1 MEIKLTGTFFVFRK
15 RHLKILMRL
24 FVFLFCL
31 SVFSFSPKSSFSQQR
46 IVIDDDKTVT
56 VDEVFKI
63 IKEQTKYKFIYQKG
77 LFNDFPKVH
86 LKKGKVRVSKLLNE
100 SIVKNNLNVVVTSNN
115 TILIKEKSKQQ
126 DVVISGTVTGE
137 NGLPLPGVVV
147 LVKGTTNGVA
157 TNFDGTYK
165 ITTSNPENILVYS
178 YLGYE
183 TQEILVGNQKIINVT
198 LKEDIAELSEVIV
211 TGYQNISPN
220 KSTGST
226 AVVSGKTLER
236 KGNPN
241 LLQSLEGQIPGLLL
255 SSDPTQ
261 EGGTNIN
268 IRGIANLNGNA
279 SPLIVVDGFP
289 LEADLSSI
297 NPYEVETVTV
307 LKDAAAASIYGAR
320 SANGVI
326 VITTKR
332 GKSGKM
338 KVGYRSFLT
347 ITESPDLAYRLN
359 RADADTYINT
369 QLQTA
374 NNFVASGSFSGH
386 TYQWYLENIPNFA
399 NFFSA
404 SRNIVADAVFGAGD
418 GYITEAERDSR
429 INALRGFDNL
439 KQIEDNFYQSQFQ
452 QQHNLSLSG
461 GNDKSTFR
469 ASINYTSSE
478 GQNVGNETDRFLID
492 VANNIKINDKIN
504 IDLVGNATFN
514 NSESIPIDE
523 GTFRSVSPY
532 ERLQDENGNPLS
544 VRTENISF
552 GTNNQGLSGG
562 KDPLIIQNQIDAGL
576 LDENYYP
583 LQELKENQTETKNV
597 SLRLQAR
604 INAKLTNDLN
614 GSFSFQYESGNIKN
628 DILQRDEAWAL
639 KNLINNATPLS
650 FDGNLTELH
659 IPRGARLIET
669 RSNRNSYTLRGQL
682 DFNKTYGDHEISA
695 LAGTE
700 IRHIFTKQTT
710 TDRFG
715 FDENTLQ
722 FRFVN
727 KGFIQNGNLED
738 VWHPN
743 GIIAGG
749 IPFNDRFNE
758 TTDRFFSLFGNASYG
773 YKNKYILSGSI
784 RIDQSNLFGTNP
796 EFRYKPF
803 WSVGTKW
810 RALEED
816 FIAINWLDQLDVRAS
831 YGINGNISNQ
841 FGPFDIAQFLF
852 TPFLNDAQSLRII
865 TPGINDLRWERT
877 ATTNIGLDLA
887 FLNSRINL
895 GLDYYIRKT
904 TDLLANS
911 EADTTL
917 GFSSLVRNDA
927 NIDNNGIEV
936 SLNTTN
942 IRTKNFSWST
952 NITFRHNNNEVKE
965 VFTEEQSP
973 ARSAG
978 RQNLTGAPAN
988 TFWVWDYAGLNEDG
1002 FPTIKKANGDLITI
1016 DNDINTGEL
1025 FDAFDFEDRVDAG
1038 TTDPIYTGAITN
1050 TFNYKDF
1057 SLSFLFVGSGGHVLL
1072 RDSYNGTPF
1081 FTGTEFIHSDVTKA
1095 WTQVGDE
1102 NTTDIPRL
1110 NGNVYAPGFIRN
1122 SNKNIIDGGYIR
1134 LREVILTYN
1143 LSGNWIKNT
1152 FDNVTLNFRANNL
1165 FDITKND
1172 FDIDPEAHGLG
1183 TRFFKVEPSYSFGIN
1198 LNF

>member
-1 MEIKLTGTFFVFRK
+1 
-15 RHLKILMRL
+15 MR
-24 FVFLFCL
+24 VFLFLFCTT
-31 SVFSFSPKSSFSQQR
+31 VFSFTPSNAVSQNSR
-46 IVIDDDKTVT
+46 IKIKEDITLT
-56 VDEVFKI
+56 VDEVFNLI
-63 IKEQTKYKFIYQKG
+63 RQQTDYKFIYEKNI
-77 LFNDFPKVH
+77 FKEFRPIMV
-86 LKKGKVRVSKLLNE
+86 KKGIIRTNKLLQK
-100 SIVKNNLNVVVTSNN
+100 SLSQGDFNLVVTTNN
-115 TILIKEKSKQQ
+115 TILIREKLKRRQKQ
-126 DVVISGTVTGE
+126 VSGEVSNRE
-137 NGLPLPGVVV
+137 GLPLAGVVV
-147 LVKGTTNGVA
+147 LIKGTSTGTV
-157 TNFDGTYK
+157 TNFDGKYN
-165 ITTSNPENILVYS
+165 INVPNPENVLVFS
-178 YLGYE
+178 FLGYA
-183 TQEILVGNQKIINVT
+183 TQEILVSNQSTIDVT
-198 LKEDIAELSEVIV
+198 LKEDVDELSEVIV
-211 TGYQNISPN
+211 TGYQTISPN

-236 KGNPN
+236 KGNSN

-255 SSDPTQ
+255 SNDPTQ
-261 EGGTNIN
+261 EGRTNIN

-279 SPLIVVDGFP
+279 TPLIVVDGFP

-347 ITESPDLAYRLN
+347 ITQGSDLAYRLN
-359 RADADTYINT
+359 RADADTYIDT

-386 TYQWYLENIPNFA
+386 TYQWYLDNLPNFA
-399 NFFSA
+399 NFFSG

-418 GYITEAERDSR
+418 GYITETERDAR
-429 INALRGFDNL
+429 INAVRGIDNL
-439 KQIEDNFYQSQFQ
+439 KQIEDTFYQSQFQ

-469 ASINYTSSE
+469 TSINYTSSE
-478 GQNVGNETDRFLID
+478 GQNVGSETDRFLID
-492 VANNIKINDKIN
+492 LVNNIKINDKVN
-504 IDLVGNATFN
+504 IDLVGNVTFN

-523 GTFRSVSPY
+523 GTFTTVSPY
-532 ERLQDENGNPLS
+532 ERIYDESGNPLA

-583 LQELKENQTETKNV
+583 LQELKENKIETKDV
-597 SLRLQAR
+597 SLRIQAR
-604 INAKLTNDLN
+604 VNAQLASYLN
-614 GSFSFQYESGNIKN
+614 GSFSFQYESGSTRN
-628 DILQRDEAWAL
+628 DNLQGAEAWAL

-650 FDGNLTELH
+650 FDGDLTELN

-682 DFNKTYGDHEISA
+682 DFNKTFGDHEISA

-700 IRHIFTKQTT
+700 IRHIFRKSTV

-749 IPFNDRFNE
+749 IPFNDNFNE

-773 YKNKYILSGSI
+773 YKNKYILSGSV

-803 WSVGTKW
+803 WSAGFKW

-816 FIAINWLDQLDVRAS
+816 FINIDWLDQLDVRAS

-852 TPFLNDAQSLRII
+852 TPFINDEQSLRII

-887 FLNSRINL
+887 FLNNRVNL
-895 GLDYYIRKT
+895 GLDYYNRKT

-917 GFSSLVRNDA
+917 GFASLVRNDA

-936 SLNTTN
+936 SLSTVNM
-942 IRTKNFSWST
+942 RTKNFSWST
-952 NITFRHNNNEVKE
+952 NITFRHNKNEVKE

-988 TFWVWDYAGLNEDG
+988 TFWVWDYAGLNEEG
-1002 FPTIKKANGDLITI
+1002 FPTIKKANGDIITI

-1050 TFNYKDF
+1050 TFNYKDL
-1057 SLSFLFVGSGGHVLL
+1057 SLSFLFVGSGGHVLS

-1081 FTGTEFIHSDVTKA
+1081 FIGAEFIHSDVTKA
-1095 WTQVGDE
+1095 WRKPGDE
-1102 NTTDIPRL
+1102 NTTNIPRL
-1110 NGNVYAPGFIRN
+1110 DGNVYAPGFIRN
-1122 SNKNIIDGGYIR
+1122 SNKNIVDGDYIR

-1143 LSGNWIKNT
+1143 LSGKWIKNT

-1183 TRFFKVEPSYSFGIN
+1183 RRFFKVEPSYTFGIN